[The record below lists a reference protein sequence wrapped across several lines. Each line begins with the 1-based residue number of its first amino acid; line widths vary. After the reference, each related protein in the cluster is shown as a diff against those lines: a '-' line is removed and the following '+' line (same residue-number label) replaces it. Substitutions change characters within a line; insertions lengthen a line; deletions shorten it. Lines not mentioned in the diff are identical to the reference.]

1 MKRFT
6 MPSLAGTAEAGAV
19 TAVALGRRPADLAV
33 TNASVFNVYTGE
45 CLEGLTVAVLGPWI
59 AYVGDEPGERI
70 GPATRVVDGRG
81 RTLIPGLIEGHTH
94 LADMIV
100 RPSDFIR
107 HAVPGGTTTV
117 ITETIEPYPICGR
130 RGIEEV
136 LAALANQ
143 AVTVFATAPPLASN
157 LRACNGIV
165 LEDLRALLDRDDV
178 LGLGETYWSSLLQA
192 PDVLLPRIRATLR
205 AGGKVEG
212 HTAGASGDKLM
223 ACAALGLSSCHEAI
237 RPEEALERLRLGF
250 HVMIREGSIRRDLE
264 AVSGIRHAGVDLRR
278 VILVT
283 DGIDPGDLLKGRGM
297 DTLVQKAVDCGF
309 EPAQAIR
316 MATLNPAEYFGLD
329 GLVGGVAPGRQADLV
344 LIPELGTI
352 RAELVVAKGRVVAEN
367 GRLLEE
373 PREHVFSEAAR
384 TSIRLPREPRPE
396 DFVIRAPEGA
406 REVPVRVI
414 DQVTNL
420 VTREHIATV
429 SVTGGEIRSDVDR
442 DLLKIAA
449 LDRAVAPGKRFVGL
463 IRGLG
468 LRSGAFACS
477 CGWDAP
483 DMLVAGVTDADM
495 ALAVQRIRALQG
507 GIVVTDQG
515 RVRAELPLPVFGY
528 VSDRPLAE
536 AAGGLQAVE
545 AAVQALG
552 CPFESPHTTLATLS
566 GPAIPFLRIC
576 SDGLVDLKT
585 GARLDLF
592 PPHEFRG
599 HHTK

>member
-6 MPSLAGTAEAGAV
+6 MASLASREEAGAV

-33 TNASVFNVYTGE
+33 TDASVFNVYTGE
-45 CLEGLTVAVLGPWI
+45 CLEGLTVAVLGSWI
-59 AYVGDEPGERI
+59 AYVGDDPGERI
-70 GPATRVVDGRG
+70 GPATRVVDARG
-81 RTLIPGLIEGHTH
+81 RTLIPGFVEGHTH

-117 ITETIEPYPICGR
+117 VTETIEPYTVAGR
-130 RGIEEV
+130 EGIEEV

-143 AVTVFATAPPLASN
+143 PVTVFATAPPLASN
-157 LRACNGIV
+157 LKDCNGIV
-165 LEDLRALLDRDDV
+165 PEDLQALLDRDDV

-192 PDVLLPRIRATLR
+192 PDVFLPRIRDTLR

-212 HTAGASGDKLM
+212 HTAGASRDKLM
-223 ACAALGLSSCHEAI
+223 ACAALGLTSCHEAI
-237 RPEEALERLRLGF
+237 RAEEAVERLRLGF

-264 AVSGIRHAGVDLRR
+264 AVSRIRHAGVDLRR
-278 VILVT
+278 LILVT
-283 DGIDPGDLLKGRGM
+283 DGIDPDDLLGGHGM

-309 EPAQAIR
+309 EPAQAVR

-344 LIPELGTI
+344 LIPEVGTI
-352 RAELVVAKGRVVAEN
+352 RAELVVAKGRVVAER

-373 PREHVFSEAAR
+373 PREHAFSEGAR
-384 TSIRLPREPRPE
+384 TSIRLPRDPGPE
-396 DFVIRAPEGA
+396 DFAIRAPEGA
-406 REVPVRVI
+406 REATVRVI

-420 VTREHIATV
+420 VTREH
-429 SVTGGEIRSDVDR
+429 VTRVAVAGGEVRSDVGR
-442 DLLKIAA
+442 DLLKVAA
-449 LDRAVAPGKRFVGL
+449 LDRAISSGRRFVGL

-477 CGWDAP
+477 CGWDGA
-483 DMLVAGVTDADM
+483 DILVAGVTDADM
-495 ALAVQRIRALQG
+495 ALAVERIRALQG
-507 GIVVTDQG
+507 GIVVADGG
-515 RVRAELPLPVFGY
+515 RVRAELPLPIYGHI
-528 VSDRPLAE
+528 SDRPLAE
-536 AAGGLQAVE
+536 AAEGLQAVE
-545 AAVQALG
+545 AAVHALG

-566 GPAIPFLRIC
+566 GAAIPFLRIC

-592 PPHEFRG
+592 PPS
-599 HHTK
+599 